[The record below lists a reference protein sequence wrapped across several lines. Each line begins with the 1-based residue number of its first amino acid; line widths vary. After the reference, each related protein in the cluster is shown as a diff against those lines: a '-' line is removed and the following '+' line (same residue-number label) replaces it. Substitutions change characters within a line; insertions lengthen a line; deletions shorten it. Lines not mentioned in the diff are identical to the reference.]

1 MDRKKLEHYY
11 NKQRYLTSK
20 IKSYQERRDSIGRLA
35 ASYEGATGKM
45 SSISKT
51 TIQDKEAE
59 ELSRLIDD
67 LGAEIDKIVLEGN
80 KELIELN
87 HTLDKLENPVH
98 KLILSKRYLER

>member
-35 ASYEGATGKM
+35 ASYEGERVFNSRK
-45 SSISKT
+45 
-51 TIQDKEAE
+51 IQDKEAE

-67 LGAEIDKIVLEGN
+67 LGVEIDKIVLEGN